1 MITYGTT
8 FEKMLKGLA
17 MIFAGLENPFIIFRS
32 QENIHL
38 FQNKYQNPHKFANIT
53 KKNRVFGKF
62 HSWGHSNS
70 VFNFL
75 KF

>member
-1 MITYGTT
+1 MMLIVTNPL
-8 FEKMLKGLA
+8 LKGLA
-17 MIFAGLENPFIIFRS
+17 MIFARLENPFIIFRS
-32 QENIHL
+32 KKIYIYL
-38 FQNKYQNPHKFANIT
+38 NKYQNPHKFTDIT

-62 HSWGHSNS
+62 HSWGHSNN